1 MFEIFGHTLK
11 STEISTVVK
20 LKWVLFFSKD
30 LRIIRISFFFKS
42 PKGCQRFRVVKEPK
56 VVIYYWDD
64 RDGSEFR
71 GWWFGNTLEGA
82 QASWQNGIREFSF
95 EHFCVFESFSIV
107 L

>member
-1 MFEIFGHTLK
+1 M
-11 STEISTVVK
+11 
-20 LKWVLFFSKD
+20 
-30 LRIIRISFFFKS
+30 
-42 PKGCQRFRVVKEPK
+42 KEPK

-95 EHFCVFESFSIV
+95 EQLCF
-107 L
+107 